1 MRPARQEEQLD
12 AALCLLVACAL
23 INNMQT
29 INPRPMKNAQQK
41 RGLVP
46 VGLKNVD
53 GCCPLSSAMAIL
65 WRWQTQLQPQ
75 PQLTIDDQA
84 IFRRT
89 LANFLNVSPERSQFL
104 WNALRNTS
112 PLEAVWDSD
121 AVLTHLVGQFFPE
134 LNWQNAAGEI
144 EAALP
149 IRFGAHVPVPG
160 GLAVTG
166 AHVCEELG
174 LIGAPAL
181 GPTGLGW
188 MRVCVGTF
196 GDNKTT
202 LNLLCSDGVAFG
214 DAKFTVLAV
223 IERRGDGTK
232 AGHYVAHSRRIP
244 TGWITLDDVV
254 GFPVPNGVDFNL
266 PIQCAAVLVQR
277 CNAPPAAVR
286 RERDDDGPA

>member
-1 MRPARQEEQLD
+1 
-12 AALCLLVACAL
+12 VS
-23 INNMQT
+23 I
-29 INPRPMKNAQQK
+29 
-41 RGLVP
+41 
-46 VGLKNVD
+46 GLKNTD

-65 WRWQTQLQPQ
+65 WWRRTLLRPQ
-75 PQLTIDDQA
+75 PTIDDQS
-84 IFRRT
+84 IFRCT
-89 LANFLNVSPERSQFL
+89 LANFFNVSPERSRLL
-104 WNALRNTS
+104 WNTLRRTS

-134 LNWQNAAGEI
+134 LNWRNAAGGI

-149 IRFGAHVPVPG
+149 IRFGARVPVPG

-174 LIGAPAL
+174 LIVAPAL

-202 LNLLCSDGVAFG
+202 LNLLWRDGVAFG
-214 DAKFTVLAV
+214 DAKFTVLGV
-223 IERRGDGTK
+223 IERRGDDAT

-244 TGWITLDDVV
+244 TGWTTLDDTIAY
-254 GFPVPNGVDFNL
+254 PVANCMDFNL

-277 CNAPPAAVR
+277 CNAPPAAAR